1 MPNNNSVSLAGEFA
15 VLSQLFVRGY
25 EASLTLGNTKS
36 VDILVYDP
44 NTEMSRQLEVKTNFE
59 QRNGPS
65 NSQFFGRFITK
76 WRMHRKH
83 ETIVNPNLFYCFVHI
98 NTTRAEPSKQS
109 FRFFVVPSA
118 VVAAYVRDQHTL
130 WLRDDP
136 GHGDSDMRVFR
147 IGLANERDIVIPA
160 PLGELYEDNWGQI
173 AAPAEIIEPER

>member
-44 NTEMSRQLEVKTNFE
+44 NTEMSRQIEVKTNFE
-59 QRNGPS
+59 RRNGPS
-65 NSQFFGRFITK
+65 NSRFFGNFITS
-76 WRMHRKH
+76 WQMDRKH
-83 ETIVNPNLFYCFVHI
+83 ESILNPNLFYCFVHI
-98 NTTRAEPSKQS
+98 NTTRAEPSKHS
-109 FRFFVVPSA
+109 SRFFVVPSA
-118 VVAAYVRDQHTL
+118 VVAAYVRDQHAF

-136 GHGDSDMRVFR
+136 THKDSTRRIFR
-147 IGLANERDIVIPA
+147 IGLANDRDIVIPA

-173 AAPAEIIEPER
+173 AAPAEIVEPD